1 MGPRRDVTATI
12 AYLDASAAVKLL
24 RREPETKALIDSVG
38 DAASWVSSELL
49 DVEVRCAARR
59 LGGRGTLE
67 RAGKLL
73 DAVEL
78 VPYTQRVRTRAGAA
92 FSPPQRA
99 LDAIHLA
106 SALDLA
112 LDDLVLITYDRDQAR
127 AGKAAGLNVLSPGP

>member
-1 MGPRRDVTATI
+1 MGAWGDVTVSI

-24 RREPETKALIDSVG
+24 RREPETGALVEAVG

-49 DVEVRCAARR
+49 EVEVRCVARR
-59 LGGRGTLE
+59 LGGRASLQ

-78 VPYTQRVRTRAGAA
+78 VPYTPRIRARAGSA
-92 FSPPQRA
+92 FTPPQRA

-106 SALDLA
+106 SALELS
-112 LDDLVLITYDRDQAR
+112 LDDLVLVTYDLGQAR
-127 AGKAAGLNVLSPGP
+127 AGRAAGLAVVTPA